1 MMQVGVT
8 NFCSALKFLG
18 HIALGH
24 RETRSLDKIPTKRHR
39 KMKRQKHRNQKKN
52 EDHRQSKRRH
62 NKHPRHL
69 GRTGSLGY
77 RKLRQKRA
85 NPEKNDLASLY
96 YLGYEKPRIYDSFE
110 LLDTKL
116 RRRKKKR
123 KRELIDKKNAAIEND
138 RMLDLLPIRG
148 KNRMEDEVILLN
160 KREAWKKENEEQ
172 LEEVAF
178 GKDMRNSTKREK
190 ERFEKLMEGDKR
202 KPINETSS
210 RMKREDIIRETS
222 TGKSTDRSNK
232 SHAAF
237 EIRDGES
244 WNNSEIHNDNGV
256 KNENK
261 LKLAERRINVFAD
274 NKTDAAIDSA
284 AAEVSAEEK
293 LATNAG
299 ANNQIIKV
307 KGKLRAIN
315 RDTKKMDKADGST
328 SFVNLTSDAKPRVSK
343 ERQKVSVTEKE
354 ADDNAVKLNR
364 ETNYRREEID
374 PEIELKNLRRER
386 EKRIYDVAN
395 WKMGDYFHDDDNLSR
410 NKLREKYVAK
420 LDELGDLDT
429 DPENNFVLL
438 RLRNNKWLNDV
449 VEWKLLP
456 IIKQSPHY
464 DDRVLSRIRLI
475 EKETPILSHIKDVQ
489 AQSNVYLNTPKFWH
503 LKHRGRNSV
512 FNISPVMKITD
523 NDFPRRIHRKAKRA
537 SEMARFKDLQVD
549 PKIIF
554 QIQRLPR
561 SWNNKRS
568 NGVAEFGMPFILK
581 DSNTELLQ
589 SRNHPELGDRVIY
602 DAVGLQLPL
611 WPYQYYDDFADDS
624 STFHFA
630 PNIHERS
637 NDVYQ
642 YPAETYLEYS
652 PFKKDHAH
660 DANRRFAKRNRFR
673 LRTSE
678 GEDIVDFPRDNLTN
692 RSSKSRFAQGKFRV
706 ETNEPILVN
715 GEDYLVSD
723 ETKYIRKNARE
734 TDETKTKLTDY
745 TRSLINGQ

>member
-1 MMQVGVT
+1 LL
-8 NFCSALKFLG
+8 CCALKFLG
-18 HIALGH
+18 HTALGH
-24 RETRSLDKIPTKRHR
+24 RETRSLNKIPSKRHR
-39 KMKRQKHRNQKKN
+39 KIKRQKLRNQKKN
-52 EDHRQSKRRH
+52 EDHRQSKRRY

-85 NPEKNDLASLY
+85 NPEENDLASLY
-96 YLGYEKPRIYDSFE
+96 YLGYEKPRIYDSFD

-123 KRELIDKKNAAIEND
+123 KRKLIDKKNAAIEND

-160 KREAWKKENEEQ
+160 KREAWKRENEEQ

-210 RMKREDIIRETS
+210 RMKREDTS
-222 TGKSTDRSNK
+222 TNKSTDRSNK

-237 EIRDGES
+237 KIRGKL

-256 KNENK
+256 KSENK
-261 LKLAERRINVFAD
+261 LELVERRINVFAD

-284 AAEVSAEEK
+284 AAEVSAEKK

-299 ANNQIIKV
+299 ANNQV
-307 KGKLRAIN
+307 KGKLCAIN
-315 RDTKKMDKADGST
+315 RDTKMDKADGST
-328 SFVNLTSDAKPRVSK
+328 SFVNLTSDAKPWVSK

-395 WKMGDYFHDDDNLSR
+395 WKMSDYFHDDDNLSR

-429 DPENNFVLL
+429 NPENNLVLL

-475 EKETPILSHIKDVQ
+475 EKETPILSNIKDVQ
-489 AQSNVYLNTPKFWH
+489 TQSNVYLNTPKFWH
-503 LKHRGRNSV
+503 LKRHGRNNV

-523 NDFPRRIHRKAKRA
+523 NDFPHRIHRKAKRA
-537 SEMARFKDLQVD
+537 SEKARFKDLQID
-549 PKIIF
+549 PKIIL
-554 QIQRLPR
+554 QIQRLSQP
-561 SWNNKRS
+561 WNNKRL
-568 NGVAEFGMPFILK
+568 NGVAEFGMPFALK
-581 DSNTELLQ
+581 DSNSELLQ
-589 SRNHPELGDRVIY
+589 SRNHPELGDQVIY
-602 DAVGLQLPL
+602 DAVGLQLPV
-611 WPYQYYDDFADDS
+611 WPYQYYDDFADS

-652 PFKKDHAH
+652 PFKKDH

-678 GEDIVDFPRDNLTN
+678 GEDIVDFSRDNLTN

-706 ETNEPILVN
+706 ETNKPILVN
-715 GEDYLVSD
+715 GKDYLVSD
-723 ETKYIRKNARE
+723 ETKYTRKNARE